1 MTAPERPIVL
11 VVINGVW
18 NLLIKRFSSRSI
30 QPNNI
35 YSSIKAYM
43 GKVLV
48 VLDTI
53 HSFRGGAIFNT
64 LHANTVTCATVML
77 NKNIYIHVYYFF
89 ILQALSQ
96 QEYIMTNNNH
106 YMCDI
111 TNVTG
116 NHNSFRP
123 ITVIPKRKRT
133 STVLHKHT
141 HTDRQT

>member
-1 MTAPERPIVL
+1 MFDSL
-11 VVINGVW
+11 
-18 NLLIKRFSSRSI
+18 LLIASGMLRSI
-30 QPNNI
+30 GGGWLLLWLTYSGVFQGFI
-35 YSSIKAYM
+35 Y
-43 GKVLV
+43 
-48 VLDTI
+48 
-53 HSFRGGAIFNT
+53 
-64 LHANTVTCATVML
+64 
-77 NKNIYIHVYYFF
+77 F

>member
-1 MTAPERPIVL
+1 MF
-11 VVINGVW
+11 
-18 NLLIKRFSSRSI
+18 LILI
-30 QPNNI
+30 
-35 YSSIKAYM
+35 
-43 GKVLV
+43 L
-48 VLDTI
+48 
-53 HSFRGGAIFNT
+53 
-64 LHANTVTCATVML
+64 
-77 NKNIYIHVYYFF
+77 

-96 QEYIMTNNNH
+96 QEYTMTNNNH
-106 YMCDI
+106 YIYDI